1 MKNRIVVLGGS
12 FNPPTIAHFKLMKA
26 AVKAVDARLG
36 IFVPTSFQYVAR
48 KMKKRK
54 TPQAILSDETRLKM
68 LESFCG
74 EENLTVDRLQMDYET
89 IRYDYEMLTEL
100 QEKYPQDQLYFVTG
114 SDKLYVL
121 PRWHKIDEFLKDFCV
136 LVAKRGEDNLEE
148 IKSMSPYLAEHWD
161 RFVVFSVPDDIRAV
175 SSSSFWERLYNHD
188 KTASEMV
195 TEAAWELLD
204 RNGRI
209 PWNAITD
216 FHEEE
221 YKFLSNFY
229 ECPITYQG
237 LTYGSGESAFQA
249 QKCMTK
255 EDKSAFTEYG
265 PSKSKEIGRKVPIR
279 PDWEQVK
286 IGIMEEIVRQKFVQN
301 PELAASLLETGDKVL
316 IEGHGRKFCVSDF
329 RQTQEYHSYNVHN
342 RANTPCP
349 PLSPSGWNGMR
360 AGTA

>member
-1 MKNRIVVLGGS
+1 MKNKIVVLGGS
-12 FNPPTIAHFKLMKA
+12 FNPPTIAHLKLMKA

-36 IFVPTSFQYVAR
+36 IFVPTSFQYVAK

-54 TPQAILSDETRLKM
+54 TPQAILSDDMRLTM

-74 EENLTVDRLQMDYET
+74 EENLTVDQLQMNYET

-195 TEAAWELLD
+195 TEAA
-204 RNGRI
+204 
-209 PWNAITD
+209 
-216 FHEEE
+216 
-221 YKFLSNFY
+221 
-229 ECPITYQG
+229 
-237 LTYGSGESAFQA
+237 
-249 QKCMTK
+249 
-255 EDKSAFTEYG
+255 
-265 PSKSKEIGRKVPIR
+265 
-279 PDWEQVK
+279 
-286 IGIMEEIVRQKFVQN
+286 
-301 PELAASLLETGDKVL
+301 
-316 IEGHGRKFCVSDF
+316 
-329 RQTQEYHSYNVHN
+329 
-342 RANTPCP
+342 
-349 PLSPSGWNGMR
+349 
-360 AGTA
+360 